1 MCSRA
6 NMPIYLS
13 IYLLWKKMILKT
25 GGNYFS
31 GKYTLPDVPIG
42 RNSKLKKNNFFV
54 NFVQN
59 TKIKEY

>member
-6 NMPIYLS
+6 NMP

-25 GGNYFS
+25 GGNYFT

>member
-1 MCSRA
+1 
-6 NMPIYLS
+6 
-13 IYLLWKKMILKT
+13 MILKT

-31 GKYTLPDVPIG
+31 GKYTPPDVPIG